1 MSQIG
6 SIYKTIGKE
15 VEYSPFALDLYPECS
30 HRCKYCYVNWNAPRQ
45 KYSLMNL
52 DRELKRLAF
61 LGDRGIVT
69 ISFVSDPY
77 DKGRKDNSYTR
88 NVLELFR
95 KNNHPFQVLT
105 KGGTMAISDFDLY
118 GPDDRFGA
126 SLTFDNEIDSKTW
139 EPGAA
144 LPADRIEAL
153 RLAHEKGIK
162 TFVSL
167 EPVIEPDQ
175 TLHLIELTH
184 EFIDFYWVGK
194 INHNAELEGKIKWSE
209 FRLNA
214 ETILR
219 NLNKNFKV
227 KKELALY
234 PLPKG
239 HNSLL
244 E

>member
-1 MSQIG
+1 MIRG
-6 SIYKTIGKE
+6 
-15 VEYSPFALDLYPECS
+15 
-30 HRCKYCYVNWNAPRQ
+30 RQ
-45 KYSLMNL
+45 F
-52 DRELKRLAF
+52 F
-61 LGDRGIVT
+61 LV
-69 ISFVSDPY
+69 
-77 DKGRKDNSYTR
+77 
-88 NVLELFR
+88 
-95 KNNHPFQVLT
+95 
-105 KGGTMAISDFDLY
+105 AISDFDLY

-153 RLAHEKGIK
+153 RPAHEKGIK